1 MSKTN
6 RKVRTLRI
14 RIGEA
19 DKDRRANLLQNAID
33 RVGKVEQRGDDI
45 ILTVGSEAYEYVE
58 YTIIDAKLPEH
69 EQIKESTSS

>member
-14 RIGEA
+14 TIGKA
-19 DKDRRANLLQNAID
+19 DKDRRANLIQNAVD
-33 RVGKVEQRGDDI
+33 RVGKVEQRGDNL